1 MQALS
6 SYDTE
11 AAKLREGRG
20 AGITIHAREFILLG
34 YALLYCSTMGG
45 DRYHSI
51 LPLSCFVCGRTWLV
65 FTDMERVTLSVRR
78 VPHKDGTLVSN

>member
-1 MQALS
+1 
-6 SYDTE
+6 
-11 AAKLREGRG
+11 
-20 AGITIHAREFILLG
+20 
-34 YALLYCSTMGG
+34 MGG

-51 LPLSCFVCGRTWLV
+51 RPLSCFVCGRTWLV